1 MNIFIVK
8 KAQMQ
13 IDIFFL
19 NSEIA
24 ETGTKAF
31 SEMYEKFTIL
41 SDFSHW
47 TSIQLTLIEDFPH
60 K

>member
-13 IDIFFL
+13 IDIFL

-24 ETGTKAF
+24 ETGTNAF
-31 SEMYEKFTIL
+31 CEMYEKFTIL